1 MVKLTLNLNIQI
13 PSVVNLSYGK
23 NLKRKEKMEMMRYAF
38 IIQVSF
44 PTLMSR
50 HKKASG
56 HVVDQKREKMQDV
69 QRINISSMN
78 GLMRKQRNTSSTDL

>member
-1 MVKLTLNLNIQI
+1 MVKLILNLNIQI
-13 PSVVNLSYGK
+13 PSVVNPSFGK
-23 NLKRKEKMEMMRYAF
+23 NLKRKEKMVMTIHAC

-44 PTLMSR
+44 PILMSR

-78 GLMRKQRNTSSTDL
+78 GLMKKLKSTSLTDL